1 MREAKRPSKKKAPET
16 TPAGASES
24 LRSADLILSTVQKIP
39 RGKVSTYGAVADAA
53 GLPRRAR
60 LVGTVLRQTARRVP
74 WHRVLNASGRISF
87 PKGSEA
93 YIEQRARL
101 EREGVVFIGG
111 RVDLKRC
118 GWPSQLGSLDEYMW
132 KL

>member
-1 MREAKRPSKKKAPET
+1 MRKAKGPSKKRLET
-16 TPAGASES
+16 TPAGAPES
-24 LRSADLILSTVQKIP
+24 LKSADLILSTVQKIP

-60 LVGTVLRQTARRVP
+60 LVGTVLRQTSRRVP
-74 WHRVLNASGRISF
+74 WHRVMNASGRISF
-87 PKGSEA
+87 PEGSDA
-93 YIEQRARL
+93 YLQQRTRL
-101 EREGVVFIGG
+101 EREGVLFIGG
-111 RVDLKRC
+111 RVDLKRH